1 MFSGMSAFPLT
12 PLLDDAVDERA
23 FAGLIQRLAAARVD
37 SITALG
43 STGVAAYLTL
53 EERARVTALAVEHAQ
68 GIPVIAGVS
77 ALRTSH
83 VLANVRAAERAGAQG
98 LLLAPMSYQPLQ
110 DGDVF
115 ELFRSVLEATN
126 LPIILYDNPTT
137 THFTFTD
144 QLYARIAELPGL
156 ASIKIPGVTR
166 DPDEALARVQQI
178 RALVPEHVTI
188 GISGD
193 PVAVD
198 GLLAGCD
205 SWYSVVGGTFPELA
219 MQITQLSLSGHTGD
233 AHAASER
240 LRPLWDLFAKC
251 GGSLRVVAAIAEH
264 LGLVAPRC
272 LPLPIQGLSHAQRIR
287 VAEVVADLNLR

>member
-12 PLLDDAVDERA
+12 PLFDDAVDERA
-23 FAGLIQRLAAARVD
+23 FTGLVQRLAVARVD

-43 STGVAAYLTL
+43 STGAAAYLTL
-53 EERARVTALAVEHAQ
+53 EERARVAALAVEHSQ
-68 GIPVIAGVS
+68 GVPVIVGVS

-98 LLLAPMSYQPLQ
+98 LLLAPMSYQPLA

-115 ELFRSVLEATN
+115 ELFRSVLGATD
-126 LPIILYDNPTT
+126 LPVILYDNPTT

-144 QLYARIAELPGL
+144 QLYARIAKLPGL
-156 ASIKIPGVTR
+156 GSIKIPGVPQ

-178 RALVPEHVTI
+178 RALVPKHVTI
-188 GISGD
+188 GVSGD
-193 PVAVD
+193 AVAAD

-205 SWYSVVGGTFPELA
+205 SWYSVVGGTLPELA
-219 MQITQLSLSGHTGD
+219 MQITQLSLSGSTGD
-233 AHAASER
+233 AHAESER
-240 LRPLWDLFAKC
+240 LRPLWDLFAEC

-272 LPLPIQGLSHAQRIR
+272 LPLPIQGLSDAQRIR
-287 VAEVVADLNLR
+287 VAEVVAALNLR

>member
-12 PLLDDAVDERA
+12 PLFDDAVDERA
-23 FAGLIQRLAAARVD
+23 FTGLVRRLAVARVD

-43 STGVAAYLTL
+43 STGAAAYLTL
-53 EERARVTALAVEHAQ
+53 EERARAAALAVEHSQ
-68 GIPVIAGVS
+68 GVPVIVGVS

-98 LLLAPMSYQPLQ
+98 LLLAPMSYQPLA
-110 DGDVF
+110 DDDVF
-115 ELFRSVLEATN
+115 ELFRSVLEATD
-126 LPIILYDNPTT
+126 LPVILYDNPTT

-144 QLYARIAELPGL
+144 QLYARIAKLPGL
-156 ASIKIPGVTR
+156 GSIKIPGVPR

-178 RALVPEHVTI
+178 RALVPKHVTI
-188 GISGD
+188 GVSGD
-193 PVAVD
+193 AVAAD

-205 SWYSVVGGTFPELA
+205 SWYSVVGGTLPELA
-219 MQITQLSLSGHTGD
+219 TQITQLALSGPTGD
-233 AHAASER
+233 AHAESER
-240 LRPLWDLFAKC
+240 LRPLWDLFAEC

-287 VAEVVADLNLR
+287 VAEVVAALNLR

>member
-12 PLLDDAVDERA
+12 PLFDDAVDERA
-23 FAGLIQRLAAARVD
+23 FTGLVRRLAVARVD

-43 STGVAAYLTL
+43 STGAAAYLTL
-53 EERARVTALAVEHAQ
+53 EERARAAALAVEHAQ
-68 GIPVIAGVS
+68 GVPVIVGVS

-98 LLLAPMSYQPLQ
+98 LLLAPMSYQPLA
-110 DGDVF
+110 DDDVF
-115 ELFRSVLEATN
+115 ELFRSVLEATD
-126 LPIILYDNPTT
+126 LPVILYDNPTT

-144 QLYARIAELPGL
+144 QLYARIAKLPGL
-156 ASIKIPGVTR
+156 GSIKIPGVPR

-178 RALVPEHVTI
+178 RALVPKHVTI
-188 GISGD
+188 GVSGD
-193 PVAVD
+193 AVAAD

-205 SWYSVVGGTFPELA
+205 SWYSVVGGTLPELA
-219 MQITQLSLSGHTGD
+219 TQITQLALSGPTGD
-233 AHAASER
+233 AHAESER
-240 LRPLWDLFAKC
+240 LRPLWDLFAEC

-287 VAEVVADLNLR
+287 VAEVVAALNLR

>member
-23 FAGLIQRLAAARVD
+23 FTGLVRRLAVARVD

-43 STGVAAYLTL
+43 STGAAAYLTL
-53 EERARVTALAVEHAQ
+53 EERARVAALAVEHSQ
-68 GIPVIAGVS
+68 GVPVIVGVS

-98 LLLAPMSYQPLQ
+98 LLLAPMSYQPLA
-110 DGDVF
+110 DDDVF
-115 ELFRSVLEATN
+115 ELFRSVLGATD
-126 LPIILYDNPTT
+126 LPVILYDNPTT

-144 QLYARIAELPGL
+144 QLYARIAKLPGL
-156 ASIKIPGVTR
+156 GSIKIPGVPR

-178 RALVPEHVTI
+178 RALVPKHVTI
-188 GISGD
+188 GVSGD
-193 PVAVD
+193 AVAAD

-205 SWYSVVGGTFPELA
+205 SWYSVVGGTLPELA
-219 MQITQLSLSGHTGD
+219 TQITQLALSGPTGD
-233 AHAASER
+233 AHAESER
-240 LRPLWDLFAKC
+240 LRPLWDLFAEC

-272 LPLPIQGLSHAQRIR
+272 LPLPIQGLSDAQRIR
-287 VAEVVADLNLR
+287 VAEVVAALDLR